1 MMCTLLFNSVQTISR
16 SAKTA
21 DKRILLL
28 TNEDDPFGNLKGVI
42 KVDMMRTTLQRAK
55 V

>member
-1 MMCTLLFNSVQTISR
+1 MVSLGFFR

-28 TNEDDPFGNLKGVI
+28 TNEDDPFGSIKGVM
-42 KVDMMRTTLQRAK
+42 KMDMIRTTLQRAK
-55 V
+55 VSIET